1 MTIKE
6 IEKEFDSLCQLQII
20 NNGCEKQFFTEV
32 YGHND
37 SFFNWLLTA
46 FGPTIGFSF
55 AGLLSVLGVNIATVS
70 VGGLLGLFGVTA
82 LNPVLLV
89 PFLVAALGTSIG
101 GIVISRK
108 KNKIKDN
115 SSSPQDILFLTIITK
130 IYLPFLRFLVIGSF
144 DKSKESLEEKIKEQL
159 SKFGLSYQFINK
171 YLYFINKIV
180 ENEND
185 FKTFVEFF
193 IDFVTQLKNKIPGQG
208 KLYKKDFKDDI
219 LIKKSLEFAN
229 LFNNEFCTS
238 KKDKDNNEQTIKEV
252 FEYLKNTT
260 LIIEN
265 KYKQNKENEKNQ
277 KREIKKKISKENKL
291 NKVHFKY
298 FKSLTKYES
307 TREKALLDI
316 QILAEL
322 GYEPAK
328 KYQKIH
334 RKELPTL

>member
-6 IEKEFDSLCQLQII
+6 IEKEFYSLYQLQII

-130 IYLPFLRFLVIGSF
+130 IYLPFLRFLEIGSF

-159 SKFGLSYQFINK
+159 SKFGLRDQFINE
-171 YLYFINKIV
+171 YLNFINKIV
-180 ENEND
+180 KND
-185 FKTFVEFF
+185 FETFVEFF

-208 KLYKKDFKDDI
+208 KLYKKDFKEDI
-219 LIKKSLEFAN
+219 LIKKSLDFAN

-238 KKDKDNNEQTIKEV
+238 ITDKENNKQTIEKV
-252 FEYLKNTT
+252 FDYFENTT
-260 LIIEN
+260 LKIEN

>member
-6 IEKEFDSLCQLQII
+6 IEKEFYSLSQLQII

-130 IYLPFLRFLVIGSF
+130 IYLPFLRFLEIGSF
-144 DKSKESLEEKIKEQL
+144 DKSKESLEGKIKEQL
-159 SKFGLSYQFINK
+159 SKFGLRDQFINE

-180 ENEND
+180 KND
-185 FKTFVEFF
+185 FETFVEFF

-208 KLYKKDFKDDI
+208 KLYKKDFKEDI
-219 LIKKSLEFAN
+219 LNKKSLDFAN

-238 KKDKDNNEQTIKEV
+238 ITDKENNKQAIEKV
-252 FEYLKNTT
+252 FDYFENTT
-260 LIIEN
+260 LEIEN

-298 FKSLTKYES
+298 FKSLAKHES

>member
-6 IEKEFDSLCQLQII
+6 IEKEFYSLSQLQII

-130 IYLPFLRFLVIGSF
+130 IYLPILLFLEIGSF
-144 DKSKESLEEKIKEQL
+144 DESKESQIEKKIKEQL
-159 SKFGLSYQFINK
+159 SKFGLRDEFINE
-171 YLYFINKIV
+171 YLNFINKID
-180 ENEND
+180 END
-185 FKTFVEFF
+185 NDFETFVKFF

-238 KKDKDNNEQTIKEV
+238 IKDKENNKQTIEEIFDY
-252 FEYLKNTT
+252 FENTT
-260 LIIEN
+260 LKIGN
-265 KYKQNKENEKNQ
+265 KYKQNQKNQKNQ
-277 KREIKKKISKENKL
+277 KRL

-307 TREKALLDI
+307 TKEKALLDI

-334 RKELPTL
+334 RKELPTP

>member
-6 IEKEFDSLCQLQII
+6 IEKEFYSLSQLQII

-130 IYLPFLRFLVIGSF
+130 IYLPFLRFLEIGSF

-159 SKFGLSYQFINK
+159 SKFGLRDQFINE
-171 YLYFINKIV
+171 YLDFINKIV
-180 ENEND
+180 KNDND
-185 FKTFVEFF
+185 FETFVKFF

-208 KLYKKDFKDDI
+208 KLYKKDFKEDI

-238 KKDKDNNEQTIKEV
+238 IKDKENNKQTIEEIFDY
-252 FEYLKNTT
+252 FENTT
-260 LIIEN
+260 LKIGN
-265 KYKQNKENEKNQ
+265 KYKQNKKNQKNQ
-277 KREIKKKISKENKL
+277 KRL

-307 TREKALLDI
+307 TKEKALLDI

-334 RKELPTL
+334 RKELPTP

>member
-6 IEKEFDSLCQLQII
+6 IEKEFYSLSQLQII

-130 IYLPFLRFLVIGSF
+130 IYLPFLRFLEIGSF

-159 SKFGLSYQFINK
+159 SKFGLRDQFINE
-171 YLYFINKIV
+171 YLNFINKIV
-180 ENEND
+180 KND
-185 FKTFVEFF
+185 FETFVEFF

-208 KLYKKDFKDDI
+208 KLYKKDFKEDI
-219 LIKKSLEFAN
+219 LIKKSLYFAN

-238 KKDKDNNEQTIKEV
+238 ITDKEYNKQTIKKV
-252 FEYLKNTT
+252 FDYFENTT
-260 LIIEN
+260 LKIEN

-298 FKSLTKYES
+298 FKSLAKHES
-307 TREKALLDI
+307 TKEKALLDI